1 MQPNHIPNNNYSG
14 GSPLSLTF
22 IFFSFR
28 KGAPTEILDVR
39 DRIDDLEAEVKRLG
53 ANTNDNEDEEEKLA
67 EIKKDVDF
75 IMGRG
80 DPEADAIS
88 GIPTLV
94 RN

>member
-1 MQPNHIPNNNYSG
+1 M
-14 GSPLSLTF
+14 
-22 IFFSFR
+22 
-28 KGAPTEILDVR
+28 R

-67 EIKKDVDF
+67 EIKKDIDF

-94 RN
+94 RNLSSIQTGDGFTLRFVNEVNVYAALRLDKTNTMR